1 MNKIINFLDNHFFE
15 IVLFLLFVIAFYNGC
30 CNVGILSDGAWYI
43 LNSIQNSPT
52 IDHTRF
58 FVSFLLSAPTF
69 FINLININNVS
80 FINIISVL
88 YGTWFYILPLIPILF
103 LNYFIPKQ
111 QKNYLA
117 FVLISYLLSMIFSS
131 YFIASEIYITTFLYW
146 FILLSV
152 LLLDFN
158 KMSVFKKII
167 LLIFCITAIFSYQIF
182 FIYSLILM
190 SLIIILKKKN
200 IFTYIIFLLILI
212 SAITTFYFT
221 INANDTNSSKFL
233 SNLYQSSV
241 GLNYIQYIVITCV
254 ILAIINYKR
263 KYTNFSFLI
272 ILFILNFLFVL
283 NNFDILLNAH
293 DSRTLTLVFTLI
305 MSSFLIFLYLFKK
318 NINFR
323 IVKCIVIILLFIYS
337 VNTFIINNKLKFT
350 FNTCIDILKNEDET
364 IIPINS
370 FIEQST
376 IKKIAITDAFVLPRQ
391 LILIQLLYSNN
402 KEISKIVYNSNFDK
416 NSDFN
421 SMHIEFIKSL
431 EQFGIK
437 YSENLLKEI
446 ETL

>member
-1 MNKIINFLDNHFFE
+1 MNKFINFLDNYFFE
-15 IVLFLLFVIAFYNGC
+15 IVLFLLFSIAIYNGC
-30 CNVGILSDGAWYI
+30 CNVAILSDSAWYI
-43 LNSIQNSPT
+43 LNLIQNNPT

-58 FVSFLLSAPTF
+58 FVSFLLSVPIF
-69 FINLININNVS
+69 FINLLNINNVS
-80 FINIISVL
+80 FINTISIF
-88 YGTWFYILPLIPILF
+88 YGAWFYILPLIPILL
-103 LNYFIPKQ
+103 LNYFLPKQ

-117 FVLISYLLSMIFSS
+117 FALISYLLSMIFSS
-131 YFIASEIYITTFLYW
+131 YFIASEIYITTSLYW
-146 FILLSV
+146 FISLSV

-167 LLIFCITAIFSYQIF
+167 LLIFCITTIFSYQIF

-190 SLIIILKKKN
+190 SLIIISKKKN
-200 IFTYIIFLLILI
+200 AFTYIIFLLILI
-212 SAITTFYFT
+212 SAITTFNFT

-233 SNLYQSSV
+233 SNLYQTSIN
-241 GLNYIQYIVITCV
+241 LNYIQYIIITCV
-254 ILAIINYKR
+254 ILTIINYKR
-263 KYTNFSFLI
+263 KYINISFLI

-293 DSRTLTLVFTLI
+293 DSRTLTPVFTLI
-305 MSSFLIFLYLFKK
+305 VSSFLILLYLFKK

-323 IVKCIVIILLFIYS
+323 IVKCIVAILLLVYS
-337 VNTFIINNKLKFT
+337 INTFIINNKLQVK
-350 FNTCIDILKNEDET
+350 FNTCIDILKNEKET

-376 IKKIAITDAFVLPRQ
+376 IKKIAITDVFVLPRQ

-416 NSDFN
+416 NSNFN

-431 EQFGIK
+431 ERFGIK
-437 YSENLLKEI
+437 YSEKLLKEI